1 MSLTLRILMAL
12 VLGLAIGAGLAAFK
26 PQWLGPSTE
35 VAKVV
40 GGLWLD
46 ALRMTIVPLIFS
58 LLVTG
63 VASAAGT
70 LAAGGV
76 AARTLGLFAVLLLA
90 AALLSA
96 LVVPAILQVFPI
108 PMEAATA
115 LRAGLGEHPAVP
127 GLPPIGDWLRSFVP
141 VNPVGA
147 AANGAIVPLVVFAL
161 VFGLA
166 VTRIEAKSRNSL
178 LAVLDAVV
186 AAMLVIVRW
195 VLWAAPAG
203 VLALSLQVGATAGVG
218 AAGALAH
225 YVLVI
230 SAVCIMVTLALYPL
244 VTLTTRIP
252 LVQFARAA
260 APAQL
265 VAFSTQSS
273 IASLPAMVDATQKA
287 LGVPEHVSNL
297 VLPLA
302 VSLFRITSA
311 TANMAVAV
319 YVAALFGVPLTPLT
333 LGTGVIVA
341 AIVSLA
347 AVGLPSQVSFFTAI
361 GPVCLAMGA
370 PITVLP
376 LLLAIESI
384 PDIFRT
390 VGNVTADIAV
400 TAMID
405 RNAPRQDP
413 GSEADHPRE
422 RPPAAR

>member
-1 MSLTLRILMAL
+1 MSLTLRILLAL
-12 VLGLAIGAGLAAFK
+12 VLGLAIGAGLAAFQ
-26 PQWLGPSTE
+26 PQWLGPTTE

-96 LVVPAILQVFPI
+96 LAVPAILRVFPI
-108 PMEAATA
+108 PIEAATA

-127 GLPPIGDWLRSFVP
+127 GLPPIGDWLRGFVP

-166 VTRIEAKSRNSL
+166 VTRIEAKSRASL
-178 LAVLDAVV
+178 LALLDAVV

-230 SAVCIMVTLALYPL
+230 SAVCVMVTVAVYPL

-252 LVQFARAA
+252 LVHFARAV

-287 LGVPEHVSNL
+287 LRVPEHISNL

-370 PITVLP
+370 PIAVLP

-390 VGNVTADIAV
+390 VGNVTADVAV

-405 RNAPRQDP
+405 RNSPRQDQ
-413 GSEADHPRE
+413 GSEAGEPRE
-422 RPPAAR
+422 PDL

>member
-1 MSLTLRILMAL
+1 MSLTVRILLAL
-12 VLGLAIGAGLAAFK
+12 VVGLAVGAALTAFA
-26 PQWLGPSTE
+26 PQAVEPVVD

-63 VASAAGT
+63 IASAAGT
-70 LAAGGV
+70 AAAGGL
-76 AARTLGLFAVLLLA
+76 AARTLGLFAILLLA
-90 AALLSA
+90 AALFSA
-96 LVVPAILQVFPI
+96 LAVPAILGVFPI
-108 PMEAATA
+108 PVEAAKA
-115 LRAGLGEHPAVP
+115 LRVGLGEHPAMP
-127 GLPPIGDWLRSFVP
+127 GLPPVGDWLRSFVP

-147 AANGAIVPLVVFAL
+147 AAEGAIVPLVVFAL

-166 VTRIEAKSRNSL
+166 LTRVEAKTRDSL
-178 LAVLDAVV
+178 LGVLQAVV
-186 AAMLVIVRW
+186 DTMLVIVRW
-195 VLWAAPAG
+195 VLWLAPAG
-203 VLALSLQVGATAGVG
+203 VLALSLQVGVTAGVG

-230 SAVCIMVTLALYPL
+230 SAVCIAVTLALYPL
-244 VTLTTRIP
+244 VVLTTRIP
-252 LVQFARAA
+252 LARFARAV

-273 IASLPAMVDATQKA
+273 IASLPAMVEATQKS
-287 LGVPEHVSNL
+287 LKVPEHVGNL

-370 PITVLP
+370 PIAVLP

-400 TAMID
+400 TAMVD
-405 RNAPRQDP
+405 SDDQKRA
-413 GSEADHPRE
+413 A
-422 RPPAAR
+422 PAA

>member
-1 MSLTLRILMAL
+1 MSLTLRILLAL
-12 VLGLAIGAGLAAFK
+12 VLGLAIGAGLAAFQ
-26 PQWLGPSTE
+26 PQWLGPPTE
-35 VAKVV
+35 MAKVV

-96 LVVPAILQVFPI
+96 LAVPAILRVFPI
-108 PMEAATA
+108 PTEAATA

-127 GLPPIGDWLRSFVP
+127 SLPPIGDWLRSFVP

-166 VTRIEAKSRNSL
+166 VTRIEAESRSSL

-186 AAMLVIVRW
+186 SAMLVIVRW

-252 LVQFARAA
+252 LVHFARAA

-311 TANMAVAV
+311 SANMAVAV

-370 PITVLP
+370 PIAVLP

-405 RNAPRQDP
+405 RNAPRQEP
-413 GSEADHPRE
+413 
-422 RPPAAR
+422 

>member
-1 MSLTLRILMAL
+1 MSLTLRILLAL

-26 PQWLGPSTE
+26 PQWLGPTTE

-96 LVVPAILQVFPI
+96 LAVPAILRVFPI
-108 PMEAATA
+108 PIEAATA

-127 GLPPIGDWLRSFVP
+127 GLPPIGDWLRGFVP

-166 VTRIEAKSRNSL
+166 VTRIEAKSRASL
-178 LAVLDAVV
+178 LALLDAVV

-230 SAVCIMVTLALYPL
+230 SAVCVMVTVAVYPL

-252 LVQFARAA
+252 LVHFARAV

-287 LGVPEHVSNL
+287 LRVPEHISNL

-370 PITVLP
+370 PIAVLP

-390 VGNVTADIAV
+390 VGNVTADVAV

-405 RNAPRQDP
+405 RNSPRQDQ
-413 GSEADHPRE
+413 GSEAGEPRE
-422 RPPAAR
+422 PDL

>member
-1 MSLTLRILMAL
+1 MSLTLRILLAL
-12 VLGLAIGAGLAAFK
+12 MLGLAIGAGLAAFQ
-26 PQWLGPSTE
+26 PQWLGPTTE

-96 LVVPAILQVFPI
+96 LAVPAILRVFPI
-108 PMEAATA
+108 PIEAATA

-127 GLPPIGDWLRSFVP
+127 GLPPIGDWLRGFVP

-166 VTRIEAKSRNSL
+166 VTRIEAKSRASL
-178 LAVLDAVV
+178 LALLDAVV

-230 SAVCIMVTLALYPL
+230 SAVCVMVTVAVYPL

-252 LVQFARAA
+252 LVHFARAV

-287 LGVPEHVSNL
+287 LRVPEHISNL

-370 PITVLP
+370 PIAVLP

-390 VGNVTADIAV
+390 VGNVTADVAV

-405 RNAPRQDP
+405 RNSPRQDQ
-413 GSEADHPRE
+413 GSEAGEPRE
-422 RPPAAR
+422 PDL